1 MDVIGL
7 DSVGFYTA
15 VAPNGT
21 ALTEHQLF
29 LAWKLVDVPTVCFD
43 GDNAGRKAAVR
54 AAMRALPVMEPG
66 KSLRFASPPDGKD
79 PDDLAREGGLEAMNP
94 GTAPAKALVEARYA
108 LGPPDLLILAAD
120 NGAMAPLAPARL
132 PDLASGAHAAFGK
145 AAWRGSVGKDGC
157 N

>member
-79 PDDLAREGGLEAMNP
+79 PDDLARERSE
-94 GTAPAKALVEARYA
+94 ER
-108 LGPPDLLILAAD
+108 
-120 NGAMAPLAPARL
+120 R
-132 PDLASGAHAAFGK
+132 
-145 AAWRGSVGKDGC
+145 VGKESVSTC
-157 N
+157 RSRWSPYH